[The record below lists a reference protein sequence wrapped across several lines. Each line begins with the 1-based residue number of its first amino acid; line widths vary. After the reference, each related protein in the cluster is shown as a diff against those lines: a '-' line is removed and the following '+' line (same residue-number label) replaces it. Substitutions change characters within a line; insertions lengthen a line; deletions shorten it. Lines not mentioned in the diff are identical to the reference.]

1 MSDYVS
7 FLNIFLIILIFNFLL
22 NKFDLIKDKKD
33 TSLHKRFI
41 ENKFEPPFSGGIFI
55 ILLIVIYLNAS
66 LIFKFLILTIFFI
79 GFFSDLNLFKS
90 INLRF
95 YLQFILVVLTLY
107 FSDLYIQSIRIEF
120 IDNLLN
126 NYFFKVFLTTF
137 CVLILI
143 NGSNFLD
150 GVNTLVIGYYA
161 LVLYFVSTIDSPN
174 ISFISDDFINLLIFS
189 LIILLVLNCFNQLLL
204 GDNGSYLVSVFV
216 GIYLIDLTNNNVLIS
231 PYFVMNLLWYPAYE
245 TLFSIIRKVL
255 TKKSA
260 LSPDNLHLH
269 QLVYLYVKD
278 KISNK
283 YHANSLS
290 GVMINIYNLIIFY
303 FASQDY
309 SNTKYQ
315 LLLFSLSFI
324 IYNFLYLTLKFNL
337 KKSKLIN

>member
-55 ILLIVIYLNAS
+55 ILLIVIYLDAS

-126 NYFFKVFLTTF
+126 NYLFKVFLTTF

-189 LIILLVLNCFNQLLL
+189 LLILLVLNCFNQLLL

-290 GVMINIYNLIIFY
+290 GVMINIYNLAIFY

>member
-55 ILLIVIYLNAS
+55 ILLIVFYLNAS
-66 LIFKFLILTIFFI
+66 IIFKFLILTIFLI

-95 YLQFILVVLTLY
+95 YLQLILVILTLY

-174 ISFISDDFINLLIFS
+174 ISFINDDFINLLIFS
-189 LIILLVLNCFNQLLL
+189 LLILLVLNCYNLLLL
-204 GDNGSYLVSVFV
+204 GDNGSYLLSVFV

-245 TLFSIIRKVL
+245 TLFSIIRKVS

-290 GVMINIYNLIIFY
+290 GVMINIYNLVIFY

-324 IYNFLYLTLKFNL
+324 IYNFLYLSLKFNL

>member
-55 ILLIVIYLNAS
+55 ILLIVIYLDAS

-245 TLFSIIRKVL
+245 TLFSIIRKVS

-290 GVMINIYNLIIFY
+290 GVMINIYNLVIFY

-324 IYNFLYLTLKFNL
+324 IYNFLYLTLKSNL
-337 KKSKLIN
+337 KKNK

>member
-55 ILLIVIYLNAS
+55 ILLIVIYLDAS

-189 LIILLVLNCFNQLLL
+189 LLILLVLNYFNQLLL

-245 TLFSIIRKVL
+245 TLFSIIRKVS

-290 GVMINIYNLIIFY
+290 GVMINIYNLVIFY

-324 IYNFLYLTLKFNL
+324 IYNFLYLTLRFNL

>member
-55 ILLIVIYLNAS
+55 ILLIVIYLDAS

-189 LIILLVLNCFNQLLL
+189 LLILLVLNCFNQLLF
-204 GDNGSYLVSVFV
+204 G
-216 GIYLIDLTNNNVLIS
+216 
-231 PYFVMNLLWYPAYE
+231 
-245 TLFSIIRKVL
+245 R
-255 TKKSA
+255 
-260 LSPDNLHLH
+260 
-269 QLVYLYVKD
+269 
-278 KISNK
+278 
-283 YHANSLS
+283 
-290 GVMINIYNLIIFY
+290 
-303 FASQDY
+303 
-309 SNTKYQ
+309 
-315 LLLFSLSFI
+315 
-324 IYNFLYLTLKFNL
+324 
-337 KKSKLIN
+337 

>member
-55 ILLIVIYLNAS
+55 ILLIVIYLDAS

-107 FSDLYIQSIRIEF
+107 FLDLYIKSIRIEF

-189 LIILLVLNCFNQLLL
+189 LLILLVLNCFNQLLL

-231 PYFVMNLLWYPAYE
+231 PYFVMKLLWYPAYE

-269 QLVYLYVKD
+269 QLVYLYVKN
-278 KISNK
+278 KISK
-283 YHANSLS
+283 KTHANSLS
-290 GVMINIYNLIIFY
+290 GIMINIYNLVIFY

-324 IYNFLYLTLKFNL
+324 IYNFLYLTLKSNL
-337 KKSKLIN
+337 KKNK

>member
-55 ILLIVIYLNAS
+55 ILLIVIYLDAS

-107 FSDLYIQSIRIEF
+107 FSDLYIKSIRIEF

-189 LIILLVLNCFNQLLL
+189 LLILLVLNCFNQLLL

-269 QLVYLYVKD
+269 QLVYLYLKD

-290 GVMINIYNLIIFY
+290 GVMINIYNLVIFY

-315 LLLFSLSFI
+315 LLLFSFSFI
-324 IYNFLYLTLKFNL
+324 IYNFLYLTLRFNL

>member
-55 ILLIVIYLNAS
+55 ILLIVFYLNAS
-66 LIFKFLILTIFFI
+66 IIFKFLILTIFLI

-95 YLQFILVVLTLY
+95 YLQLILVVLTLY

-161 LVLYFVSTIDSPN
+161 LVLYFVSSIDSPN
-174 ISFISDDFINLLIFS
+174 ISFISDDFIDLLIFS
-189 LIILLVLNCFNQLLL
+189 LLILLVLNCYNLLLL
-204 GDNGSYLVSVFV
+204 GDNGSYLLSVFV

-245 TLFSIIRKVL
+245 TLFSIIRKVS

-290 GVMINIYNLIIFY
+290 GVMINIYNLVLFY

-324 IYNFLYLTLKFNL
+324 IYNFLYLSLKFNL
-337 KKSKLIN
+337 KKVN

>member
-55 ILLIVIYLNAS
+55 ILLIVIYLDAS

-174 ISFISDDFINLLIFS
+174 ISFINDDFINLLIFS
-189 LIILLVLNCFNQLLL
+189 LLILLVLNCFNQLLL

-269 QLVYLYVKD
+269 QLVYLYLKD

-290 GVMINIYNLIIFY
+290 GVMINIYNLVIFY

>member
-55 ILLIVIYLNAS
+55 ILLIVFYLNAS
-66 LIFKFLILTIFFI
+66 IIFKFLILTIFLI

-95 YLQFILVVLTLY
+95 YLQLILVVLTLY

-174 ISFISDDFINLLIFS
+174 ISFINDDFINLLIFS
-189 LIILLVLNCFNQLLL
+189 LLILLVLNCFNQLLL

-290 GVMINIYNLIIFY
+290 GVMINIYNLVIFY

-324 IYNFLYLTLKFNL
+324 IYNFLYLSLKFNL

>member
-1 MSDYVS
+1 MTDYVS
-7 FLNIFLIILIFNFLL
+7 FLNVLLIILILNILF
-22 NKFDLIKDKKD
+22 NKFNLIKDKKD

-55 ILLIVIYLNAS
+55 ILLIIIYLNSS
-66 LIFKFLILTIFFI
+66 LIFKFLLITIFLI

-95 YLQFILVVLTLY
+95 YLQLIFVVLILY
-107 FSDLYIQSIRIEF
+107 SSDLYIQSIRIEF
-120 IDNLLN
+120 IDNLLKN
-126 NYFFKVFLTTF
+126 NFFKVFLTTF

-150 GVNTLVIGYYA
+150 GVNTLVIGYYV
-161 LVLYFVSTIDSPN
+161 LVLYFVSSIDNTN
-174 ISFISDDFINLLIFS
+174 INFISDDFMNLLIFS
-189 LIILLVLNCFNQLLL
+189 LLILLVLNCFNLLIL

-216 GIYLIDLTNNNVLIS
+216 GIHLIDLTNNNILIS

-269 QLVYLYVKD
+269 QLVYLYLKD

-290 GVMINIYNLIIFY
+290 GVMINIYNLVIFY

-324 IYNFLYLTLKFNL
+324 IYNFLYLTLKSNL
-337 KKSKLIN
+337 KKNK

>member
-55 ILLIVIYLNAS
+55 ILLIVIYLDAS

-107 FSDLYIQSIRIEF
+107 FSDLYIKSIRIEF

-189 LIILLVLNCFNQLLL
+189 LLILLVLNCFNQLLL

-269 QLVYLYVKD
+269 QLVYLYLKD

-290 GVMINIYNLIIFY
+290 GVMINIYNLVIFY

-324 IYNFLYLTLKFNL
+324 IYNFLYLTLRFNL

>member
-1 MSDYVS
+1 MIKNFIDIENFRKKQLDEILQIAKKIKKNPKKFSSSLKNKTLGMIFEKQSLRTRLS
-7 FLNIFLIILIFNFLL
+7 FNVGMQKLGGNVVELISKDIGFDNKREEKKDILNILAQFIDCLMIRN
-22 NKFDLIKDKKD
+22 NN
-33 TSLHKRFI
+33 HK
-41 ENKFEPPFSGGIFI
+41 
-55 ILLIVIYLNAS
+55 LLIELSNQKVLPIINGLTEYSHPCQILGDFFTIHE
-66 LIFKFLILTIFFI
+66 IFKTYKKLQITWI
-79 GFFSDLNLFKS
+79 GD
-90 INLRF
+90 
-95 YLQFILVVLTLY
+95 Y
-107 FSDLYIQSIRIEF
+107 
-120 IDNLLN
+120 
-126 NYFFKVFLTTF
+126 
-137 CVLILI
+137 
-143 NGSNFLD
+143 
-150 GVNTLVIGYYA
+150 
-161 LVLYFVSTIDSPN
+161 
-174 ISFISDDFINLLIFS
+174 
-189 LIILLVLNCFNQLLL
+189 
-204 GDNGSYLVSVFV
+204 
-216 GIYLIDLTNNNVLIS
+216 NNVLIS

-269 QLVYLYVKD
+269 QLVYLYLKD

-290 GVMINIYNLIIFY
+290 GVMINIYNLVIFY

>member
-55 ILLIVIYLNAS
+55 ILLIVIYLDAS

-269 QLVYLYVKD
+269 QLVYLYVKN
-278 KISNK
+278 KISK
-283 YHANSLS
+283 KTHANSLS
-290 GVMINIYNLIIFY
+290 GIMINIYNLVIFY

>member
-269 QLVYLYVKD
+269 QLVYLYLKD

-290 GVMINIYNLIIFY
+290 GVMINIYNLVIFY